1 MKKLLVFALA
11 VSVMLTVAGFAQDM
25 SKDSGMSKGPAAPL
39 KNLKGTVKAD
49 GDKLTFVSDK
59 DSKAWDI
66 VNPEAVKGHEGH
78 HVELSAHVYADKGQ
92 IHVMSVKML
101 KAEKM
106 DKMDNMSK
114 SQSGQRKYRGRQRP
128 PFFFILTNTSAAG
141 TTAYRW
147 QDCSHQSDVTDTF
160 WYFSLSS
167 PNPWECLSL
176 RR

>member
-101 KAEKM
+101 RAEKM

-114 SQSGQRKYRGRQRP
+114 
-128 PFFFILTNTSAAG
+128 
-141 TTAYRW
+141 
-147 QDCSHQSDVTDTF
+147 
-160 WYFSLSS
+160 
-167 PNPWECLSL
+167 
-176 RR
+176 